1 MAVFVQ
7 TTRRLARR
15 GAVVAG
21 VEAKQ
26 TAVNH
31 SVNFLLRPVSLLL
44 YNYLKEEHRRAT
56 AHFLLSTSIHSSS
69 NDGSMFFKHILSF

>member
-7 TTRRLARR
+7 TMRRLARR

-31 SVNFLLRPVSLLL
+31 SVNSLLRPVSVLL
-44 YNYLKEEHRRAT
+44 YNHLKEEHQRHIELRPIYSCQHRFIQVA
-56 AHFLLSTSIHSSS
+56 
-69 NDGSMFFKHILSF
+69 MMEVCFF